1 MHIFYEF
8 GIKVRLWQS
17 AWHGYQWC
25 VRTRFYIL
33 LLCMLCIFV
42 TSDGDEASI
51 KSAKEIITP
60 VAEQQ
65 QQQDCDSPVVFFYSL
80 GDDTS
85 DSLRDFVGIAEEDD
99 NILVILDIPSQKL
112 YVAEDEVLSRE
123 AVRKFVTDFAAGK
136 LDGKKLRG

>member
-1 MHIFYEF
+1 
-8 GIKVRLWQS
+8 
-17 AWHGYQWC
+17 
-25 VRTRFYIL
+25 
-33 LLCMLCIFV
+33 MLCVFL
-42 TSDGDEASI
+42 TSDGEEASI

-60 VAEQQ
+60 VAEQL
-65 QQQDCDSPVVFFYSL
+65 QQDCDSPVVFFYSL

-85 DSLRDFVGIAEEDD
+85 DSLRDFIDISEEDD

-136 LDGKKLRG
+136 LDGKKLRR

>member
-1 MHIFYEF
+1 
-8 GIKVRLWQS
+8 
-17 AWHGYQWC
+17 
-25 VRTRFYIL
+25 
-33 LLCMLCIFV
+33 MLCIFV

-136 LDGKKLRG
+136 LDGTKLRG